1 MTRVPDWTILL
12 QAMAFP
18 AEYAS
23 ITGSLADPSGSGALV
38 AAVAWLEGTL
48 LGTLATTVA
57 VIAVASVGFMLLA
70 GRVNVRHGLTV
81 VFGCFILFG
90 ASSIVAGIQGALPD
104 GDQDGFA
111 YVPEPLAEATPPPA
125 PPPPADYD
133 PYAGASVARP

>member
-1 MTRVPDWTILL
+1 
-12 QAMAFP
+12 MAFP

-23 ITGSLADPSGSGALV
+23 ISGSLADPSGSSVLV
-38 AAVAWLEGTL
+38 AAVGWLEGAL

-81 VFGCFILFG
+81 LFGCFILFG
-90 ASSIVAGIQGALPD
+90 ASSIVEGIQGALPE
-104 GDQDGFA
+104 GEQGEFA
-111 YVPEPLAEATPPPA
+111 YVPDPLAQMTPPPA